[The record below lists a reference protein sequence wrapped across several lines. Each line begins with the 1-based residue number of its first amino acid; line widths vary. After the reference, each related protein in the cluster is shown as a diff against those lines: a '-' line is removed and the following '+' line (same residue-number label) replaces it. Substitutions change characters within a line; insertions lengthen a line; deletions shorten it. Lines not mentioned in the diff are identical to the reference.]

1 MSWAHESSG
10 IFARSGLR
18 MVTSELYS
26 STSVPVPVG
35 WDVAHLGELFDFRNG
50 LNKAKRFFG
59 TGTPIVNYMDV
70 FERPG
75 LKAADISGRVTLSS
89 QEIESFNVRR
99 GDVFFTRT
107 SETVEDI
114 GATAVM
120 LDDPCDTVFSGFVL
134 RARPLNDR
142 LDDHYKRYC
151 FASKA
156 VRSQIVSNATYTTRA
171 LTNGKVLSSLKILIP
186 PLQEQRAIAATLS
199 EIDGLLDS
207 LDALIAKKQAVK
219 QATMQQLLTGRTR
232 LPGFGGEWMEFRMLD
247 HAVLKARIGWQG
259 LTTEEYLLIGEHY
272 LVTGTDF
279 VGGQIDWS
287 NCSFVDY
294 SRFIQDSNIQVRPS
308 DVLLTKDGTIGKVA
322 FVDSL
327 PGPATLNSGVFVIRP
342 KNEDTISK
350 YLYYVMRSRI
360 FDAFLSQLQA
370 GSTISHLYQKD
381 FVRFTFRAPK
391 KEEQAAIA
399 TVLSDMDAEINALEK
414 RRNKTTAIKQAMMQE
429 LLTGRVRL
437 VEAR

>member
-114 GATAVM
+114 GAAAVM

-186 PLQEQRAIAATLS
+186 PLHEQHAIATALS
-199 EIDGLLDS
+199 DMDGLLDS
-207 LDALIAKKQAVK
+207 LDALIAKKRAVK

-232 LPGFGGEWMEFRMLD
+232 LPGFSGD
-247 HAVLKARIGWQG
+247 WQ
-259 LTTEEYLLIGEHY
+259 EYSLNALATI
-272 LVTGTDF
+272 TM
-279 VGGQIDWS
+279 GQS
-287 NCSFVDY
+287 P
-294 SRFIQDSNIQVRPS
+294 PS
-308 DVLLTKDGTIGKVA
+308 DFYNESEDGLPLIQGNADLENRRTIDRVWTTQATKLCDKGDLLLTVRAPVGYVA
-322 FVDSL
+322 IACKGACLGRGVAGIKPLGDNMFLYQALVH
-327 PGPATLNSGVFVIRP
+327 AEIRWQTL
-342 KNEDTISK
+342 E
-350 YLYYVMRSRI
+350 
-360 FDAFLSQLQA
+360 Q
-370 GSTISHLYQKD
+370 GSTFTAASAEHVEGFCLYVPSD
-381 FVRFTFRAPK
+381 ND
-391 KEEQAAIA
+391 EQAAIGA
-399 TVLSDMDAEINALEK
+399 LLSDIDAEIEALQQ
-414 RRNKTTAIKQAMMQE
+414 RRDKTEAIKQGMMQE

>member
-26 STSVPVPVG
+26 STSVLVPVG
-35 WDVAHLGELFDFRNG
+35 WDVAHIGQLFDFRNG

-114 GATAVM
+114 GAAAVM
-120 LDDPCDTVFSGFVL
+120 LDDPCDTVFSGFIL

-151 FASKA
+151 FASKS

-171 LTNGKVLSSLKILIP
+171 LTNGKVLSSVKILIP
-186 PLQEQRAIAATLS
+186 PLAEQRAIATALS
-199 EIDGLLDS
+199 DMDSLLDS
-207 LDALIAKKQAVK
+207 LDALIAKKRTVK

-232 LPGFGGEWMEFRMLD
+232 MAGFTDEWAATDIHDLLTYERPDKHLVQDTGYSEYGLVPVLTANKSFILGYTDENFGVCNNLPVIVFDDFTTDSKFMEVPFKVKSSAIKLLRSKHACVNLRFVYERMKLI
-247 HAVLKARIGWQG
+247 RFP
-259 LTTEEYLLIGEHY
+259 IGEHKRY
-272 LVTGTDF
+272 YISEY
-279 VGGQIDWS
+279 Q
-287 NCSFVDY
+287 N
-294 SRFIQDSNIQVRPS
+294 
-308 DVLLTKDGTIGKVA
+308 LT
-322 FVDSL
+322 L
-327 PGPATLNSGVFVIRP
+327 MMPGYDEQNVI
-342 KNEDTISK
+342 
-350 YLYYVMRSRI
+350 
-360 FDAFLSQLQA
+360 
-370 GSTISHLYQKD
+370 
-381 FVRFTFRAPK
+381 
-391 KEEQAAIA
+391 AAIL
-399 TVLSDMDAEINALEK
+399 TDMDAEIAALE
-414 RRNKTTAIKQAMMQE
+414 RRREKTQAIKQGMMQE